1 VNVELLVFFLIHHH
15 RYQRKGLKEEVLI
28 LEQVK
33 LDKGCETWE

>member
-1 VNVELLVFFLIHHH
+1 LLIHHH
-15 RYQRKGLKEEVLI
+15 EYQSEGSKEVLI